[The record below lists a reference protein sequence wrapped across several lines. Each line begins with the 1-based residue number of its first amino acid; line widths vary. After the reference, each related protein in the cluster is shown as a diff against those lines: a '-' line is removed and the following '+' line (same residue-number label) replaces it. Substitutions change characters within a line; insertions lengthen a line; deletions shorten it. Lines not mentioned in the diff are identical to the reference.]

1 MLDGT
6 RREMYE
12 MLAAYL
18 YMVPRTD
25 VWREFRPPSSL
36 QPRSINM
43 YPFNAPDVQ
52 VVPLTDFS
60 PSVCTWSLATAHV
73 WTDNVPRA
81 THKLSLAG
89 HTPPSLTYIHRSCI
103 LSPEFHRV
111 LMPGTDDVTTASL
124 KLGRFVRSSNPPP
137 PPSPSHHLDS
147 QTTTTR
153 NRAACPQHP
162 HHTDINPPYKAHF
175 RQVPRGKKGI
185 GHARTLKSCSRPPS
199 RRRRHGLARC
209 LLL

>member
-1 MLDGT
+1 MLPKRFHEGRDDRLTMLDGT

-124 KLGRFVRSSNPPP
+124 KLGRFVLSSNPPP
-137 PPSPSHHLDS
+137 LPPPL
-147 QTTTTR
+147 TTLTVRRPRRETARHAHSIHITPTSTR
-153 NRAACPQHP
+153 RTRH
-162 HHTDINPPYKAHF
+162 IS
-175 RQVPRGKKGI
+175 GKCLEERKGLVTQ
-185 GHARTLKSCSRPPS
+185 GP
-199 RRRRHGLARC
+199 
-209 LLL
+209 

>member
-1 MLDGT
+1 MLPKRFHEGRDDRLTMLDGT

-12 MLAAYL
+12 MLAAYM

-43 YPFNAPDVQ
+43 HPFNAPDVQ

-81 THKLSLAG
+81 THKLSPAG

-124 KLGRFVRSSNPPP
+124 KSGRFFLSSNPPP
-137 PPSPSHHLDS
+137 PPPL
-147 QTTTTR
+147 TTLTVRRPRRETARRAHSIHITPTSTR
-153 NRAACPQHP
+153 RTRH
-162 HHTDINPPYKAHF
+162 IS
-175 RQVPRGKKGI
+175 GKCLEERKGLVTQ
-185 GHARTLKSCSRPPS
+185 GP
-199 RRRRHGLARC
+199 
-209 LLL
+209 